1 MIAKIKYPAVF
12 AAGAFLCW
20 IGMYVYETSE
30 RNKVAEK
37 FEEIYEVLTKVGQYQ
52 YCLGDTQIRNMH
64 HAKPHDKPHWFC
76 PECGDLANSFKVG
89 EVVSVPKDRLV
100 ELRKLDGSY
109 HPNNSDQAPATLP
122 VETLTIS
129 EELDA
134 VLTLLKTQQAHAY
147 TRMYTEEMMN
157 HYLKKHDHD
166 KPGEH
171 GKCPDCIKLRAKQTT
186 VSEFISRK
194 EYKRLT
200 ELEKNTKGTK

>member
-12 AAGAFLCW
+12 AAGVFLCW
-20 IGMYVYETSE
+20 GVMYYNQAAE
-30 RNKVAEK
+30 RTKVDER
-37 FEEIYEVLTKVGQYQ
+37 FEEIYKVLTKVGQHQ

-64 HAKPHDKPHWFC
+64 YAKPNVEQHWFC

-89 EVVSVPKDRLV
+89 EVVSVPKDRLT

-109 HPNNSDQAPATLP
+109 HPNNSDQAPAISP

-134 VLTLLKTQQAHAY
+134 VLFLLKTQQAHAY
-147 TRMYTEEMMN
+147 TRMYTEEMIN

-166 KPGEH
+166 GAGEH
-171 GKCPDCIKLRAKQTT
+171 GKCPDCIKLRTQQTT

-194 EYKRLT
+194 EYNRLT
-200 ELEKNTKGTK
+200 ELEKTTKRTK